1 MRKTFYFLALLTIIF
16 SCSVNKEPVFI
27 KIDGIK
33 VISFAKDT
41 IRLKANA
48 FFENPNDVGG
58 KISTDNLSI
67 LVNNIEVAQVSAD
80 DFKVPAKDKFTIPL
94 TAKVPT
100 IKLLNT
106 NKNGVL
112 GGLLNSLISK
122 KVNVRIKGNL
132 EYVVFGFKKGF
143 LVDKTEEIK
152 IKF

>member
-1 MRKTFYFLALLTIIF
+1 MKKIFYFLSLSIIIY

-27 KIDGIK
+27 KVDNVK
-33 VISFAKDT
+33 VLSFASDT
-41 IRLKANA
+41 LSIKADA

-58 KISTDNLSI
+58 NISTDDIAI
-67 LVNNIEVAQVSAD
+67 LVNEIEVAQVSSKE
-80 DFKVPAKDKFTIPL
+80 FNVPSRDKFTIPL
-94 TAKVPT
+94 TAKIPT
-100 IKLLNT
+100 KNLLNT

-112 GGLLNSLISK
+112 GGLLNSLITK

-132 EYVVFGFKKGF
+132 EYVLFGFKKEF